1 MEYLAN
7 PAERLYEILS
17 LARKTASTGEMINV
31 KEVWVEVLGINVDND
46 TQVFSALVKLVSLT
60 ESIKKEIEKAKNKQK
75 EYLVGELTKIEKS
88 LMNLHL
94 SNNAIDICHEI
105 TASNL
110 QALQSCAVIL
120 DFIFDYKE
128 ITEEQL
134 ESIRRDINE
143 LINEILNSDLENE
156 FKGFILKGLREIEYA
171 INSYKIS
178 GLEGLKSLINENV
191 GGILLNTRLV
201 QSTRDSNNKN
211 IKEMVEKVIKT
222 FYSINTIITFT
233 DNLKPLIGE
242 LGKIFI
248 K

>member
-17 LARKTASTGEMINV
+17 LARKRADTGQSV
-31 KEVWVEVLGINVDND
+31 DVRGVWIEVLGLNSDND
-46 TQVFSALVKLVSLT
+46 TEIFSVLVKLVLLT

-75 EYLVGELTKIEKS
+75 EYLLGELTEIEKS
-88 LMNLHL
+88 LMNLRLDRH
-94 SNNAIDICHEI
+94 ARDICSEI
-105 TASNL
+105 TTSNL

-120 DFIFDYKE
+120 DVIFDYKE
-128 ITEEQL
+128 ITGEQL
-134 ESIRRDINE
+134 ENIRRDINE

-156 FKGFILKGLREIEYA
+156 FKVFILKGLREIEYS

-191 GGILLNTRLV
+191 GGILLNNRLV